1 MIQVQTELLV
11 ADNTGAKKIECIKV
25 LGGSKRRYASVGDII
40 VVSVKEA
47 IPDGK
52 VKKGTVH
59 KAVVVR
65 TKYAILRNDG
75 SNSEFERGSTTSCA
89 LKFSGDPN
97 TGLISPAAD
106 EIALV
111 TGGVSR
117 LTIDSNGAA
126 TFTGNV
132 QVNGALTVTGGFD
145 SGENLALIIALG

>member
-1 MIQVQTELLV
+1 MATQVQFRRGTTSEHQSFK
-11 ADNTGAKKIECIKV
+11 GA
-25 LGGSKRRYASVGDII
+25 LGEVTVDTSLKT
-40 VVSVKEA
+40 VV
-47 IPDGK
+47 IHD
-52 VKKGTVH
+52 
-59 KAVVVR
+59 AVTNGGFPV
-65 TKYAILRNDG
+65 LRNDG